1 MKPLALTISVA
12 ALLSI
17 MALTTPQASLAQDVA
32 KVAPNDVKVLLE
44 NDHVRVLEVRIKPGA
59 KLAMHS
65 HPAYVFYAL
74 TSGKTKSTSPDGKTE
89 ELDIKA
95 GEARWND
102 GQTHISE
109 NSGTTEAHVVLVEM
123 KGSHKQ

>member
-1 MKPLALTISVA
+1 MKPIALIVSIA
-12 ALLSI
+12 ALLI
-17 MALTTPQASLAQDVA
+17 TMVLTTPAVSLAQDVA
-32 KVAPNDVKVLLE
+32 KVAPNNVKVLLE
-44 NDHVRVLEVRIKPGA
+44 NDHVRVLDIRIKPGE

-65 HPAYVFYAL
+65 HPAYVIYSL

-123 KGSHKQ
+123 KGSPTK

>member
-12 ALLSI
+12 ALLDI
-17 MALTTPQASLAQDVA
+17 VALATPQVSLAQDVA

-44 NDHVRVLEVRIKPGA
+44 NDHVRVLDIRIKPGG
-59 KLAMHS
+59 KLGMHS
-65 HPAYVFYAL
+65 HPAYVLYSL

-89 ELDIKA
+89 DLDIKA

-109 NSGTTEAHVVLVEM
+109 NSGTAEAHVVLVEM
-123 KGSHKQ
+123 KGAPKK